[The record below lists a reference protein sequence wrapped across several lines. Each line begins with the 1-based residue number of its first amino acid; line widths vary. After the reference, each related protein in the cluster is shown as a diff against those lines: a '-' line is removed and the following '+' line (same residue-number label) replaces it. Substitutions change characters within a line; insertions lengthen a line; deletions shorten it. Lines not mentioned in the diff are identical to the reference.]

1 MALLPPDVAPV
12 FAGVLIVA
20 SFFTSALTAAFGIG
34 GGVSLLAVMAAGLPL
49 TTVIPVH
56 GVVQLGSNA
65 GRAAVQRAHI
75 DWAVT
80 AWFCGGGAV
89 GAAIGGATVV
99 NAPDAPLKLA
109 VAAFILFAVW
119 GPKPRGFGRGRGAAA
134 LGGALG
140 GLVTM
145 YVGATGPF
153 TAAVLAAQRLD
164 RLAQVATFS
173 LCMSVQHVLK
183 VIAFGILGFAF
194 GPWVLLVTAM
204 IVSGFAGTLAGGR
217 LLRAMPEAVFRF
229 GFRFLMTGL
238 AMLIGVTGLRGLI

>member
-1 MALLPPDVAPV
+1 MALLPPEVAPG
-12 FAGVLIVA
+12 FAGVLVIT

-49 TTVIPVH
+49 ATVIPVH
-56 GVVQLGSNA
+56 GVVQLGSNV

-80 AWFCGGGAV
+80 AWFCGGGAL
-89 GAAIGGATVV
+89 GAAVGGATVV
-99 NAPDAPLKLA
+99 SLPDAPLKLA

-119 GPKPRGFGRGRGAAA
+119 GPKPPGLGRGPGAAA
-134 LGGALG
+134 AGGALG

-173 LCMSVQHVLK
+173 MCMSVQHVLK
-183 VIAFGILGFAF
+183 VIAFGVLGFAF
-194 GPWVLLVTAM
+194 GPWALLLAAM
-204 IVSGFAGTLAGGR
+204 IGAGFAGTLAGGR
-217 LLRAMPEAVFRF
+217 LLRAMPETVFRR
-229 GFRFLMTGL
+229 GFRVLMTGL
-238 AMLIGVTGLRGLI
+238 ALYVGAAGLRGLL